1 MNESI
6 REFVLFDA
14 AILQASAHF
23 EALTHCPGAVSL
35 YGDLSS
41 YDAHRFG
48 PWLIEAHTFDVIV
61 SANTSL
67 AVPWRYG
74 VSRLTSGADLSE
86 LVAHLESQRTIAMAA
101 GDRYYLRFADTRA
114 LATLERLLTCEQ
126 KRQLKGPVARWR
138 YLDRFDAEREFGE
151 AVSSEPRRQDMI
163 VLSEAQGERLF
174 ELQFAQTLADDV
186 HATSGGELHPHLIA
200 AQYRLIEVA
209 ASFVLEQGIEPFEVQ
224 RHVAA
229 VTVKT
234 DGALLSDARFLEV
247 VRSVRASGRWH
258 ELMKWCGV

>member
-1 MNESI
+1 MNDSI

-23 EALTHCPGAVSL
+23 DALIRCRAAVSL

-41 YDAHRFG
+41 YDSHRFG
-48 PWLIEAHTFDVIV
+48 PWLLEGSTFDAIV
-61 SANTSL
+61 PANTSL

-74 VSRLTSGADLSE
+74 ISRLTTGADLSE
-86 LVAHLESQRTIAMAA
+86 LVAHFESQRTIAMAA

-114 LATLERLLTCEQ
+114 LATLERVLTSGQ
-126 KRQLKGPVARWR
+126 TRQLKGPVAHWR

-151 AVSSEPRRQDMI
+151 AVSSEPRRQNMI
-163 VLSEAQGERLF
+163 VLSEVQGERLL
-174 ELQFAQTLADDV
+174 ELQFAQALADDV
-186 HATSGGELHPHLIA
+186 HASSGGDLAPHLVA
-200 AQYRLIEVA
+200 AQYQQIEVA
-209 ASFVLEQGIEPFEVQ
+209 ALFVLEQGIEPFEVQ

-234 DGALLSDARFLEV
+234 GGALLTDARFLEA
-247 VRSVRASGRWH
+247 VRSARTSGRWH
-258 ELMKWCGV
+258 ELMKWRGV